1 MAGWDYVIGETAYDR
16 PFVFFE
22 KGAIVGFNATGV
34 TSVTLTIKNADL
46 SPTGITNVLLAIDT
60 PNPLRAFYFVNALT
74 PNIPQQEGSY
84 LVTFTVNIAPGTV
97 RKTFELDLRVF
108 NG

>member
-1 MAGWDYVIGETAYDR
+1 MAGWDYVVGETAFDR

-22 KGAIVGFNATGV
+22 KGSPIGFNATGV
-34 TSVTLTIKNADL
+34 TSVTMTIKNADL
-46 SPTGITNVLLAIDT
+46 SLTGINDIICAIDT
-60 PNPLRAFYFVNALT
+60 INPLRVFYFVNALT
-74 PNIPQQEGSY
+74 PNIPQTEGQY